1 MKPKLQVAENKQ
13 AREAEMARKAQAIKE
28 REEKAR
34 QLQIQQERA
43 AQAQSRTNS
52 KSPRYVVHSILSIH
66 LVFSK
71 PLELFCQTP
80 KQWRNS

>member
-1 MKPKLQVAENKQ
+1 MQVAENKQ

-43 AQAQSRTNS
+43 AQTQSRTNS
-52 KSPRYVVHSILSIH
+52 KSPRC
-66 LVFSK
+66 VFIQ
-71 PLELFCQTP
+71 F
-80 KQWRNS
+80 